1 MAPSV
6 AAQPIRMLHEADVR
20 VTVNADDPP
29 PFATPVTEESDDL
42 SQHAAWQALF
52 FSRSTFTALLL

>member
-6 AAQPIRMLHEADVR
+6 AAQPIRMLHEAGVR

-29 PFATPVTEESDDL
+29 PLVTTVTEESGAP
-42 SQHAAWQALF
+42 QPHAAWQTLF
-52 FSRSTFTALLL
+52 FSRSTTTALLL

>member
-20 VTVNADDPP
+20 VTVNADDSP
-29 PFATPVTEESDDL
+29 PFATTVTEESDDL
-42 SQHAAWQALF
+42 SQHAA
-52 FSRSTFTALLL
+52 